1 MNRNRSTFS
10 KCSQGFSLVELL
22 VAMVVGLVIVSG
34 AFALHSGTR
43 KTQIK
48 NEEQMDMVADARFAI
63 EAIAYDLR
71 HSGLWGNTNKA
82 SLIACRSS
90 DTGCVQSSGGEN
102 LPTSI
107 TGDCA
112 TGWHY
117 NLDRPVFGITSGVTA
132 YTNCVTDRSINTDM
146 LAIRFADANPLTG
159 ALDDGQVYI
168 RSNHVDGQVF
178 VGDTEPT
185 LDTLNDDPL
194 TRNFLLNAHLYYIAN
209 FTDATGDGIP
219 SLRRMALVNG
229 PEVED
234 QLLVSGVYD
243 LQVAFGEDVNGDSV
257 VDYFS
262 DASSVVDWDNIFAA
276 KIWLVM
282 RSDKK
287 QGLVQ
292 KTKSFTIDGTTNS
305 YGGDG
310 YRYFMVSSVVNFR
323 N

>member
-1 MNRNRSTFS
+1 MVMNKNRQ
-10 KCSQGFSLVELL
+10 SQGFSLVELL

-43 KTQIK
+43 KTQLK

-63 EAIAYDLR
+63 EMIAYDLR
-71 HSGLWGNTNKA
+71 HSGLWGGTNRA
-82 SLIACRSS
+82 SLIACKSS
-90 DTGCVQSSGGEN
+90 DTGCVQSSAGES

-107 TGDCA
+107 TGDCSV
-112 TGWHY
+112 GWHY
-117 NLDRPVFGITSGVTA
+117 NLDRPVFGVTSGVTA
-132 YTNCVTDRSINTDM
+132 YTNCLTNRSINTDM
-146 LAIRFADANPLTG
+146 LAIRYADAGPLPG

-168 RSNHVDGQVF
+168 RSNFVNGRVF
-178 VGDTEPT
+178 VGNTQPV
-185 LDTLNDDPL
+185 LNTSDSDPM
-194 TRNFLLNAHLYYIAN
+194 TRNYSLNAHLYYIAS
-209 FTDATGDGIP
+209 FTDSSGDGIP

-243 LQVAFGEDVNGDSV
+243 LQVAFGEDVTGDSI
-257 VDYFS
+257 VDHYTDPS
-262 DASSVVDWDNIFAA
+262 LVTDWDNIFAA

-282 RSDKK
+282 RTDKK
-287 QGLVQ
+287 QGNVQ
-292 KTKSFTIDGTTNS
+292 KTKTFTIDGVTKN

-310 YRYFMVSSVVNFR
+310 FRYFMVSTVVNFR